1 MSWVTFIAVAFV
13 VWWVVIFAALPF
25 GLRTQDDQEDVTLG
39 TVSSAPHGPHM
50 LRAVARATLITAAIM
65 AAYYYLST
73 EWGIGID
80 SIPRV
85 VPEFSQ
91 QR

>member
-1 MSWVTFIAVAFV
+1 MSWVTFIAVGFV

-25 GLRTQDDQEDVTLG
+25 GLRTQDDKDEVTLG

-50 LRAVARATLITAAIM
+50 LKAVARATLVTAAIM
-65 AAYYYLST
+65 GAYYYVST

-80 SIPRV
+80 SIPRI

-91 QR
+91 GR